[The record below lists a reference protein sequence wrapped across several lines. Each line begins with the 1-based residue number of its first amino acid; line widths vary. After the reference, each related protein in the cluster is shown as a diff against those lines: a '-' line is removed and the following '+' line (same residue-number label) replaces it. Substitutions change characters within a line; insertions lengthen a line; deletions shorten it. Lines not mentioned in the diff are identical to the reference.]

1 VIAFATCI
9 AIGAVVGSLVSV
21 VIDRVSRGESIV
33 SPPPHC
39 ASCGTFL
46 RPWDNIPIV
55 GWVVLRGRCRHCA
68 AFIPLQSFVKQ
79 LLCGGAEGFELRD
92 VDRL

>member
-1 VIAFATCI
+1 MIAFATCI

-68 AFIPLQSFVKQ
+68 AFIPLQFIALE
-79 LLCGGAEGFELRD
+79 LLGAAGGATVALVFFR
-92 VDRL
+92 